1 MQKSFYLKKPS
12 TFTFDRSYKVFITE
26 NQFIF
31 INIKDKFDEDNNV
44 WFPMSGLVYELRDM
58 IFKELANSNEKKID
72 QAFQNNQQELLQK
85 RRNFQLNIV
94 DIKNVEFNEKS
105 TFHSALPDNGR
116 LVFILNNNKQYKF
129 IVPSSVARES
139 VKNLLR
145 ESGVPLKIQEKGL
158 LY

>member
-26 NQFIF
+26 NHFIF
-31 INIKDKFDEDNNV
+31 VNIEDKFDGDNNV
-44 WFPMSGLVYELRDM
+44 WFPLSGLVYELRDV
-58 IFKELANSNEKKID
+58 IFKERANRNEKKID

-85 RRNFQLNIV
+85 RRNFKLNIV
-94 DIKNVEFNEKS
+94 DIKHVEFNEKS

-116 LVFILNNNKQYKF
+116 LVFILNNNKHYKF
-129 IVPSSVARES
+129 IVPSNVEKES

-145 ESGVPLKIQEKGL
+145 ESGVPLEIQEKGL

>member
-58 IFKELANSNEKKID
+58 IFKELANRNEKKID

-94 DIKNVEFNEKS
+94 DIKHVEFSEKS

-116 LVFILNNNKQYKF
+116 LLFILNNNKQYKF

-139 VKNLLR
+139 VRNSLR
-145 ESGVPLKIQEKGL
+145 ESGVPLEIQEKGL

>member
-1 MQKSFYLKKPS
+1 M
-12 TFTFDRSYKVFITE
+12 FITE

-44 WFPMSGLVYELRDM
+44 WFPISGLVYELRDM

>member
-1 MQKSFYLKKPS
+1 M
-12 TFTFDRSYKVFITE
+12 FITE

-31 INIKDKFDEDNNV
+31 INIEDKFDEDNNV
-44 WFPMSGLVYELRDM
+44 WFPMLGLVYELRDM
-58 IFKELANSNEKKID
+58 IFKELANRNEKKID
-72 QAFQNNQQELLQK
+72 QVFQNNQQELLQK

-94 DIKNVEFNEKS
+94 DIKHVEFSEKS

-145 ESGVPLKIQEKGL
+145 ESGVPLEIQEKGL

>member
-44 WFPMSGLVYELRDM
+44 WFPISGLVYELRDM